1 MIKMGIPLQAVK
13 LKAQAEGLDPSGLDV
28 RGHTLLLEVH
38 STSSHAVTRVNTPYI
53 APHFAP
59 QCPFN

>member
-28 RGHTLLLEVH
+28 RGHTLLLEIHV
-38 STSSHAVTRVNTPYI
+38 TSSHVVTCVTIPLL
-53 APHFAP
+53 APHFSP